1 MNKKLQVA
9 LVKALEKASVPW
21 VKSPRCDSDG
31 AQDYCWL
38 PVLALSEGR
47 VRVGVL
53 SNGLWVVANDRCIH
67 ILPEGDPCIFLL
79 PVLESSPQV
88 VLSLLVKGFREGG
101 LSEEYVDLFPFEAI
115 VFTALKSNSEY
126 WSGLGLEWVEFIAR
140 SPDLQVVLE
149 NLSRESVTQK
159 IRHQAKKMAKFK

>member
-1 MNKKLQVA
+1 MKKKLQVA

-38 PVLALSEGR
+38 PVLELSEGR
-47 VRVGVL
+47 IRVGVL
-53 SNGLWVVANDRCIH
+53 PNGLWCVANDRCIH
-67 ILPEGDPCIFLL
+67 ILPEGGPCVFFL

-88 VLSLLVKGFREGG
+88 VLSLVVKGFREGG

-126 WSGLGLEWVEFIAR
+126 WSGLGLKWVEFIAK
-140 SPDLQVVLE
+140 SPELQVVLE
-149 NLSRESVTQK
+149 TLSREGVTQK
-159 IRHQAKKMAKFK
+159 IRHQARKVAKFK